1 MAEELPP
8 AAYALPDGMGSGQ
21 QSSSVIILLP
31 PPLPS
36 AGVSTGMQRECQQ
49 HDRTENSRHPL
60 AKALMIQ
67 FGFMTL
73 FAVGLP
79 LAPAFAFI
87 SNAVE
92 LRLDAQN
99 LCKYVATAYVWL
111 KH

>member
-1 MAEELPP
+1 
-8 AAYALPDGMGSGQ
+8 
-21 QSSSVIILLP
+21 
-31 PPLPS
+31 
-36 AGVSTGMQRECQQ
+36 
-49 HDRTENSRHPL
+49 
-60 AKALMIQ
+60 MIQ